1 MDLARSIGVTRI
13 ARVTGLDRA
22 GVEVACAVRPGGHV
36 LQISNGKGETREEAA
51 ASALSEAAELW
62 CAEHLDAA
70 WLVWGSPAELR
81 VPAISPAELPL
92 SAPALWSERVRLA
105 WRRAR
110 DLQGGPEL
118 LVPAQAVHC
127 APRGSPPLGPA
138 LLRWSSNGM
147 GAHPFRERAL
157 QHALLEAIERDQLAR
172 ALPHGF
178 TPRAI
183 RHRLLREDS
192 LPPRTAARVLDLRAR
207 GFAVHLFDLAP
218 GGARD
223 LGLPIAGALLGDLE
237 GGPVPLTAGYACR
250 PVRDAALL
258 AALLEA
264 AQSRLTEVH
273 GAREDVAGV
282 DAISAAQLLQ
292 ACGSTRATRAAS
304 EMSSGAGS
312 SAALLQRL
320 RKAGH
325 ARAAVVDL
333 APPGLGLHVVKVLI
347 PGLLVSEML

>member
-70 WLVWGSPAELR
+70 QLVWGSPAELR

-127 APRGSPPLGPA
+127 APRGAPPLGPA

-178 TPRAI
+178 TPQAIVYTTGRHTFTATKEINFDGLMFSTMPATMKARRAG
-183 RHRLLREDS
+183 RPPWTRSLFRARLAEATEAT
-192 LPPRTAARVLDLRAR
+192 PEPRTDGRIAEHFRGLRQDGAIGIEPESLARLRRSAARD
-207 GFAVHLFDLAP
+207 
-218 GGARD
+218 
-223 LGLPIAGALLGDLE
+223 
-237 GGPVPLTAGYACR
+237 
-250 PVRDAALL
+250 
-258 AALLEA
+258 
-264 AQSRLTEVH
+264 
-273 GAREDVAGV
+273 
-282 DAISAAQLLQ
+282 
-292 ACGSTRATRAAS
+292 
-304 EMSSGAGS
+304 EM
-312 SAALLQRL
+312 
-320 RKAGH
+320 
-325 ARAAVVDL
+325 
-333 APPGLGLHVVKVLI
+333 P
-347 PGLLVSEML
+347 E